1 MDKKTVVSSDWKSLL
16 AQLESQLQLYLGE
29 KAPSIPKEWKEL
41 MVKIAPWLTL
51 IMAVL
56 ALPAIVTI
64 LGLGSFVLP
73 LSYVGGMRAGMG
85 FTVSWVFSLV
95 ILALDIIAIPGLF
108 KRSRQAW
115 YLLYYAALLGAF
127 QSLISFNLSGLI
139 IGTLLS
145 LYLLF
150 QVKEYYK

>member
-1 MDKKTVVSSDWKSLL
+1 MDKKTAVNSDWKSLL
-16 AQLESQLQLYLGE
+16 AQLESQLQLYLGD

-51 IMAVL
+51 VMAVL
-56 ALPAIVTI
+56 ALPAIVAI

-85 FTVSWVFSLV
+85 FTISWVFSLV
-95 ILALDIIAIPGLF
+95 ILVLDIMASPGLF
-108 KRSRQAW
+108 KRTRQAW
-115 YLLYYAALLGAF
+115 YLLYYASLLGAV
-127 QSLISFNLSGLI
+127 QSVISFNLGGLI